1 VPAGALAV
9 PAVEESVTV
18 AVHVEGCPTFSGLTH
33 MTTVVVLRA
42 LTVIT
47 VGLALLSLVKC
58 VESPPYVPVTLALP
72 DVIPVN
78 VAVQLADAVVPICV
92 RVHGEPVK
100 EPEAVPVAVNVT
112 VPVGAVGFVGAVEV
126 TVAVQ
131 VEA

>member
-1 VPAGALAV
+1 
-9 PAVEESVTV
+9 VEESVTV
-18 AVHVEGCPTFSGLTH
+18 AVQVKGCPTLSGLVH
-33 MTTVVVLRA
+33 VTTVVVVRG
-42 LTVIT
+42 LTAIAVE
-47 VGLALLSLVKC
+47 LALLSLVKC
-58 VESPPYVPVTLALP
+58 VESPPYVPMTFALP
-72 DVIPVN
+72 DVVPVN

>member
-1 VPAGALAV
+1 
-9 PAVEESVTV
+9 VEESVTV
-18 AVHVEGCPTFSGLTH
+18 AVQVEGCPTLSGLVH
-33 MTTVVVLRA
+33 VTTVVVVRG
-42 LTVIT
+42 LTVIA
-47 VGLALLSLVKC
+47 VELALLSLVKC
-58 VESPPYVPVTLALP
+58 VESPPYVPMTFALP
-72 DVIPVN
+72 DVVPVN

>member
-18 AVHVEGCPTFSGLTH
+18 AVQVKGCPTLSGLVH
-33 MTTVVVLRA
+33 VTTVVVVRG
-42 LTVIT
+42 LTVIA
-47 VGLALLSLVKC
+47 VELALLSLVKC
-58 VESPPYVPVTLALP
+58 VESPPYVPMTFALP
-72 DVIPVN
+72 DVVPVN